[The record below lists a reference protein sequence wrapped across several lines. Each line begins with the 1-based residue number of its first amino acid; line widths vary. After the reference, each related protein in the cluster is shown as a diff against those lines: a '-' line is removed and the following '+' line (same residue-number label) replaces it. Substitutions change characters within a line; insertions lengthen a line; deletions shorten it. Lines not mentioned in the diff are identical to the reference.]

1 MASPGWYE
9 KKKLNM
15 KTFFLLTVPGYTKL
29 VAEV

>member
-1 MASPGWYE
+1 MASAGWYE

-15 KTFFLLTVPGYTKL
+15 KRFFFLTVSGYTKL